1 MGQHIYQAL
10 FLNHGSISMRHP
22 AADSVQGHTGLSM
35 AEREGVGLQ
44 GCAFLT
50 LRVPG
55 KDWARMVGSGLDSD
69 HQLTHESIFRR
80 DNVRQRIQS
89 T

>member
-22 AADSVQGHTGLSM
+22 ATDCVRGHTGLSM

-44 GCAFLT
+44 GCASLT
-50 LRVPG
+50 LGMPG
-55 KDWARMVGSGLDSD
+55 KDWAPPWRAQVWI
-69 HQLTHESIFRR
+69 LTTNLHTKVYSEG
-80 DNVRQRIQS
+80 
-89 T
+89 TM